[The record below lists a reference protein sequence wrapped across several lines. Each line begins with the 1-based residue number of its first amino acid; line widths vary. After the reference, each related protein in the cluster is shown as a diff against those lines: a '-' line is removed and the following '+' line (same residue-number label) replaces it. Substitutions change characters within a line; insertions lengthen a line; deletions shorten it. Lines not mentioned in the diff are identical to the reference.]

1 MEILLG
7 VIGAFTFFSLN
18 KKKETFENVIL
29 DSESYQRPKIP
40 PVKESE
46 LTQTQKSNIDQ
57 FMNDLEDNKYT
68 FIKNNSL
75 YSDKKIDGIPLKDYF
90 EDYSKKVLD
99 SNQWFLAKDLPTET
113 TQYLENSQVQQKME
127 IFTGERQRRDREALG
142 LPTKR
147 ESTNLF
153 TPAEKTT
160 GYGYMYGTGGGGPGA
175 LLTRNKE
182 LESYKSDLKFKTNEK
197 PFEKIMVGKGLALD
211 PEVPAAGG
219 FQEYTRVMPENIS
232 DYKSNQLPGRVAG
245 GKWVFSNAPTSQVPV
260 VKNRPN
266 GYYSLCTR
274 GPATGKSVMT
284 AETLRPNNEILL
296 KNQNRSVINYGFGSS
311 SLDSFLCK

>member
-127 IFTGERQRRDREALG
+127 IFTG
-142 LPTKR
+142 
-147 ESTNLF
+147 
-153 TPAEKTT
+153 
-160 GYGYMYGTGGGGPGA
+160 
-175 LLTRNKE
+175 
-182 LESYKSDLKFKTNEK
+182 
-197 PFEKIMVGKGLALD
+197 
-211 PEVPAAGG
+211 
-219 FQEYTRVMPENIS
+219 
-232 DYKSNQLPGRVAG
+232 
-245 GKWVFSNAPTSQVPV
+245 
-260 VKNRPN
+260 
-266 GYYSLCTR
+266 
-274 GPATGKSVMT
+274 
-284 AETLRPNNEILL
+284 
-296 KNQNRSVINYGFGSS
+296 
-311 SLDSFLCK
+311 